1 MKRLL
6 IDAGNTNIKLAEEDD
21 WPQIVSLPTSRAYD
35 LSLLQFGD
43 VQQVWASNVA
53 GDEVAAQIIRAC
65 AESCMPLQ
73 FIEARAEQCGVRNSY
88 EVPELLG
95 SDRWAAMIAAW
106 HHVRSA
112 CLVVNCGTATTID
125 ALSGEGEFIGGLIL
139 PGIALMQK
147 SLFVATALPELDEG
161 SYADFPKNTADAI
174 CSGAVKATCG
184 AIHRQHE
191 LLDMQSPVLLC
202 GGAAHLLL
210 PHLALQT
217 EMMDNL
223 VLQGLR
229 LIAGDADRV

>member
-6 IDAGNTNIKLAEEDD
+6 IDAGNTNIKMATEDD
-21 WPQIVSLPTSRAYD
+21 WLQMASLPTSRACD
-35 LSLLQFGD
+35 LSLLQFSD
-43 VQQVWASNVA
+43 VQEVWASNVA

-65 AESCMPLQ
+65 AESRLPLQ
-73 FIEARAEQCGVRNSY
+73 FIKARDEQCGVRNGY

-125 ALSGEGEFIGGLIL
+125 ALSGEGEFLGGLIL
-139 PGIALMQK
+139 SGIELMQK
-147 SLFVATALPELDEG
+147 SLFAATALPELDAG
-161 SYADFPKNTADAI
+161 GYADFPKNTADAI

-184 AIHRQHE
+184 AIQRQHE
-191 LLDMQSPVLLC
+191 LLDAESPVLLC
-202 GGAAHLLL
+202 GGAARLLL
-210 PHLALQT
+210 PHLALQA

-229 LIAGDADRV
+229 LIAGGADRV

>member
-6 IDAGNTNIKLAEEDD
+6 IDSGNTNIKLAREDD
-21 WPQIVSLPTSRAYD
+21 WPQMTSLPTSRAYD
-35 LSLLQFGD
+35 LSLLKFSD

-53 GDEVAAQIIRAC
+53 GDEVSAQIIRAC
-65 AESCMPLQ
+65 EESCLPLR
-73 FIEARAEQCGVRNSY
+73 FIEARAEQCGVRNGY
-88 EVPELLG
+88 EVPQQLG

-106 HHVRSA
+106 HHARSA

-125 ALSGEGEFIGGLIL
+125 ALSGEGEFLGGLIL

-147 SLFVATALPELDEG
+147 SLFVETALPELDG
-161 SYADFPKNTADAI
+161 GGYADFPKNTADAI

-191 LLDMQSPVLLC
+191 LLDEQSTVLLC

-210 PHLALQT
+210 PHLALQA

-229 LIAGDADRV
+229 LIAGDADRI